1 MTPILAALIFP
12 ILGLSPAN
20 PPEDTVKLVAGYWNA
35 KDFKS
40 MIQYVDG
47 ATTTEAADEI
57 TKAAP
62 GGWPM
67 LEVSNLTSKVD
78 GGNAVVTSHVSIS
91 IQGQPPQAIDD
102 STNLVLRGDTW
113 KIVPATGPGNKPAVF
128 GAISAILV
136 MPKGAMLQ
144 ARRAAEVTT
153 ALSNLKQI
161 ALAAMM
167 LSTDN
172 KDKLAIDPSAVHKA
186 LSPYLKNEQIWVD
199 PITKSKTMYSF
210 NANLANVLVTNVKKP
225 AETVM
230 FYVGRKG
237 QFEYPFKGRTI
248 VAYVDGHVKV
258 LTAEDAKHVIW
269 KP

>member
-1 MTPILAALIFP
+1 MSPILAALIFP
-12 ILGLSPAN
+12 ILGLTPAN
-20 PPEDTVKLVAGYWNA
+20 TPEDTIKLVAGYWNA

-40 MIQYVDG
+40 MVPYVDG

-67 LEVSNLTSKVD
+67 LDVSNLSAKVD

-102 STNLVLRGDTW
+102 STTLVLRGDTW
-113 KIVPATGPGNKPAVF
+113 KIVPATGPGNRPAVF

-136 MPKGAMLQ
+136 MPKGAMMQ
-144 ARRAAEVTT
+144 ARQAASVTM

-161 ALAAMM
+161 ALAAIM
-167 LSTDN
+167 LSSDHN
-172 KDKLAIDPSAVHKA
+172 DKLAIDPSAVHKA
-186 LSPYLKNEQIWVD
+186 LNPYLKNDQIWID
-199 PITKSKTMYSF
+199 PITKSKTLYSF
-210 NANLANVLVTNVKKP
+210 NTNLANVLVTSIKMP

-230 FYVGRKG
+230 FYVGQKG
-237 QFEYPFKGRTI
+237 QFEYPYKGRTL
-248 VAYVDGHVKV
+248 VAYADGHVKI
-258 LTAEDAKHVIW
+258 LTAEAAKHVIW